1 VYENAESQMNL
12 RRAVVISKQSE
23 IRQLAQKISQQVL
36 VADDV
41 IEAVDIV
48 ATVTPDLILLD
59 SLQQPGDIHTILNA
73 SHNNFRTVIVIV
85 GNNGTPPAWL
95 AQFAQVCNIEYL
107 AGPGDYEQLQR
118 ILGKIQSQ
126 TKTGKTNDLTSFFAD
141 DLAAS
146 VSMAGKSK
154 AILHT
159 LKMIKLVAGS
169 NCNPVLIIG
178 ETGTGKELVAK
189 AVHVSRHPN
198 EPFVAINCAA
208 LTANLLESELFGHIK
223 GSFTSAD
230 RDKTG
235 LLELAGQ
242 GTIFLDEISEMP
254 LDLQAK
260 LLRVLQEK
268 TFRKVGGISD
278 LTTHATIIATSN
290 RDLRQEVQANRFRR
304 DLYYRLNIC
313 PIALAPLRTDER
325 RMDIR
330 PLAEYFLKTSTVC
343 PDKTGRITS
352 LTEMAVEAI
361 EKHTWPGNVREL
373 RNVIDRAIM
382 LETTDKIGLSSIFI
396 ESDIGLVHQ
405 TDSTTSAS
413 MWPTFSKLGA
423 MGSRQDI
430 KSGEDCPS
438 TLLGAVS
445 LSNRQIEPSAFGGR
459 TSPVVDNLS
468 GPLKTGDFSLDK
480 AERELIAR
488 ALQESG
494 WQKTRAAALLGITR
508 ATLYA
513 KVKQHNIQRGTYI
526 PKLACDNLQEEARS
540 AGHLTADDSSL
551 IADSE
556 PVTIS

>member
-1 VYENAESQMNL
+1 MNL

-36 VADDV
+36 VADDAV
-41 IEAVDIV
+41 EAVDIV

-59 SLQQPGDIHTILNA
+59 SLLQPGDIRTILDA
-73 SHNNFRTVIVIV
+73 SHNNFHAAIVVV
-85 GNNGTPPAWL
+85 GNNRTPPTWF
-95 AQFAQVCNIEYL
+95 AQFSVTSDIGYL
-107 AGPGDYEQLQR
+107 SSPSDYEQLQR
-118 ILGKIQSQ
+118 ILSKIQSQ
-126 TKTGKTNDLTSFFAD
+126 TKPGKINDITSFFAD

-146 VSMAGKSK
+146 VSMAGKSM
-154 AILHT
+154 AILYT
-159 LKMIKLVAGS
+159 LKMIKLVADS

-178 ETGTGKELVAK
+178 ETGTGKELAAK
-189 AVHVSRHPN
+189 AVHISRHPN

-278 LTTHATIIATSN
+278 LTCKATIIASSN
-290 RDLRQEVQANRFRR
+290 RDLRQEVQLNKFRR

-313 PIALAPLRTDER
+313 PITIAPLRTAER

-330 PLAEYFLKTSTVC
+330 PLAEYFLRTSTVC
-343 PDKTGRITS
+343 PDKTGKITS
-352 LTEMAVEAI
+352 LTEMALEAI

-382 LETTDKIGLSSIFI
+382 LETTDKIGLSSIYI
-396 ESDIGLVHQ
+396 ESE
-405 TDSTTSAS
+405 DSAPSIS
-413 MWPTFSKLGA
+413 MW

-430 KSGEDCPS
+430 KSGEDC
-438 TLLGAVS
+438 
-445 LSNRQIEPSAFGGR
+445 QIEPPTQGVWR
-459 TSPVVDNLS
+459 TSPIVDNLS
-468 GPLKTGDFSLDK
+468 APSKTGDFSLDK

-526 PKLACDNLQEEARS
+526 PKLDQDN
-540 AGHLTADDSSL
+540 SSSM
-551 IADSE
+551 AEPE
-556 PVTIS
+556 PVTAS